1 MAQQWVSGE
10 VCGKVA
16 WTGGLYSLRVKAP
29 IEPFEAGQ
37 FIKLALEVDGQV
49 VGRPYSLVSPP
60 GEQPLDFYFITVEG
74 GPLSARLAA
83 LEPGQAVL
91 VAPRASGFLT
101 LAEMPE
107 GRDLWLL
114 STGTGVGPFL
124 SILRTEAPWRRFE
137 RVVLVH
143 AVRTAAELAYG
154 DLIRSVEAARGDRFA
169 FVSFVSREPTQFAL
183 AGRIPAAL
191 ADGRLEARTGIA
203 LDPAHSRVMLCGN
216 PAMVDDAQAVLQARG
231 FRKHRRREP
240 GHILVETYW

>member
-16 WTGGLYSLRVKAP
+16 WTGELYSLRVNAP

-37 FIKLALEVDGQV
+37 FIKLALEIDGQV

-74 GPLSARLAA
+74 GPLSGRLAA
-83 LEPGQAVL
+83 LEAGQAVL
-91 VAPRASGFLT
+91 VAPRANGFLT
-101 LAEMPE
+101 LAEMPD
-107 GRDLWLL
+107 GRDLWLV

-137 RVVLVH
+137 RIVLVH

-154 DLIRSVEAARGDRFA
+154 EMIRSVEAAYQARFT
-169 FVSFVSREPTQFAL
+169 FVPFVSRQPTQFAL
-183 AGRIPAAL
+183 TGRIPAAV
-191 ADGRLEARTGIA
+191 ADGRLEARAGID
-203 LDPAHSRVMLCGN
+203 LDASRSRVMLCGN
-216 PAMVDDAQAVLQARG
+216 PAMVDDAQAALQARG